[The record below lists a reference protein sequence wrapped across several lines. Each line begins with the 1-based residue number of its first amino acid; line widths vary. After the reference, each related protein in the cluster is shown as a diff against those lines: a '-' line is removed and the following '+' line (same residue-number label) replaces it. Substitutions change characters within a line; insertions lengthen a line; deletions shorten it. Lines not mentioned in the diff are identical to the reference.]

1 MLPTIHVAKIC
12 LLRFTPL
19 FRAWRVELEGDIE
32 VTGKVWLS
40 GPGRVL
46 IGRGVKLFAHRAP
59 IELCAHEG
67 AELRLDRGVVVEA
80 GASIEA
86 TGSIHVGARTRI
98 GAFGKVMDNHFHHS
112 AGDRNQRPPPVPVV
126 IGRDCVIGPRAI
138 LMPGAELG
146 AGARVGP
153 AAVVSFRVPAGV
165 DLANHSLNVAD
176 PEEVA

>member
-1 MLPTIHVAKIC
+1 MLLAVHIAKIR

-19 FRAWRVELEGDIE
+19 FLAWRVELEGDIE
-32 VTGKVWLS
+32 VTGNIWLS
-40 GPGRVL
+40 GPGRVR

-67 AELRLDRGVVVEA
+67 AELRLDAGVVIEG

-86 TGSIHVGARTRI
+86 TGSVHVGARARV
-98 GAFGKVMDNHFHHS
+98 GAFSKIMDNHFHPTV
-112 AGDRNQRPPPVPVV
+112 GDRGERPPPVPVV
-126 IGRDCVIGPRAI
+126 IGQDCVIGPRAI

-153 AAVVSFRVPAGV
+153 AAVVSFRVPVGM
-165 DLANHSLNVAD
+165 DLTDAPGNVAD
-176 PEEVA
+176 VERVA